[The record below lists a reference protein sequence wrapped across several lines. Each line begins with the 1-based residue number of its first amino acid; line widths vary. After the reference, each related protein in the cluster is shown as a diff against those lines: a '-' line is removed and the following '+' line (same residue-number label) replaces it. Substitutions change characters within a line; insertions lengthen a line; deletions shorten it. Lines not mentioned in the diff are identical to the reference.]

1 MARRVP
7 EQNQQSQ
14 VEGAE
19 GAVPAAQPSA
29 EGIPGGASGIIP
41 DAASTVTNPAEAVA
55 QAEIPADAPA
65 VEVKRFRVMND
76 PPAGKTGFPVLLDG
90 CFTHLPKGK
99 IVSEAAYD
107 VEKLRDQGVVLEQ
120 F

>member
-7 EQNQQSQ
+7 EQNHQAQT
-14 VEGAE
+14 EGAE
-19 GAVPAAQPSA
+19 GSVPAAQPSA
-29 EGIPGGASGIIP
+29 EGIPGGAAGIIP
-41 DAASTVTNPAEAVA
+41 DASATVTNPAEAVA
-55 QAEIPADAPA
+55 QAEIPEDAPV
-65 VEVKRFRVMND
+65 VEVKRYRVMND

-90 CFTHLPKGK
+90 CLTHLPKGK

-107 VEKLRDQGVVLEQ
+107 IERLKDQGVVLEQ